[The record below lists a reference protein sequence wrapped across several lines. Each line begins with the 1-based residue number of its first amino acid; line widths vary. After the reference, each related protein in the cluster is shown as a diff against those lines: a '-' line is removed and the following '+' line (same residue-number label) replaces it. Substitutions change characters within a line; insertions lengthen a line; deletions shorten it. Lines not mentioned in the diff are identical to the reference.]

1 MATPDLTSMTDE
13 QLEAALAEA
22 RAKEAGAPAP
32 APAPV
37 AGRPDLSSMTDEQ
50 LAAAIAST
58 PEDLG
63 FFAGIREGFT
73 GTRRA
78 TPESQAL
85 PGYQMLPELNEMSL
99 ASAKAAF
106 GTVMGDQKE
115 MAQVIATQF
124 PNVSVRQDEKGN
136 PILRSGIDG
145 QEYVIAPGFD
155 PATDIMRGA
164 ASTAMFIP
172 ANMRKKGLAAIT
184 ALNVGTQAAYETG
197 QQLLGGEFGVVD
209 TAFSGVGPVFERGV
223 SLAFKAMLPTLI
235 KSFPRVF
242 SPTTPPAAAI
252 IEPNFSNAE
261 MIDLTAKAARGDRQA
276 QQVLAT
282 QVAPDAATL
291 AAANRLGIAG
301 HLQPDHLTTSQVY
314 RELAQLAKSQPG
326 SVARSREIDGLQQVG
341 ERAFNLIEDLGGTAD
356 LSTLNASTRAA
367 MQDALTDTDELV
379 DNAWTSLRASIGET
393 TPINANNTLS
403 YIQDQIVRF
412 GGGKDGK
419 KALSPLERR
428 LLDFLSPKDIV
439 GRIGGSRI
447 VIGKKDP
454 TYALFDSLRRDVG
467 NATRGIGRYKDEDRG
482 LASQLYKM
490 MILDTD
496 AIAAN
501 AGADAVTQLGITRS
515 AGALQQSMR
524 DDIVAL
530 FGRDVDQSMVN
541 KLISAVGGSGTT
553 GLSRGDADSFIRLIN
568 SVPPELR
575 EKVAVSGLTS
585 AFGRSTQNG
594 QMNFN
599 TYVKFY
605 EGLLRNRTSYR
616 TLMSNLPAG
625 SQKQLSDLYRVA
637 RGINLSTQ
645 QFQRTGKALI
655 GALDPAD
662 TIMGRLYGV
671 VQRAAI
677 GVPIEAGTT
686 AVGFPGMGVAS
697 SIVSALTPRAAKTSA
712 QKAADDLITSPVF
725 ANMINAAGTA
735 QEQAALRVLANN
747 SAFKRFSAAINLPP
761 SQTDAFLTSLFQPI
775 IQAAADVP
783 EQAPPL
789 PEEQEAPPPAPIP
802 PQARVRAQPPSV
814 PVRGVPGMNVPAG
827 QAGGQPMAAPQ
838 QLAANELYR
847 QMFPFG

>member
-1 MATPDLTSMTDE
+1 MATPDLKSMTDE

-22 RAKEAGAPAP
+22 RAREAAPSAP
-32 APAPV
+32 IS
-37 AGRPDLSSMTDEQ
+37 GRPDLSSMTDEQ

-78 TPESQAL
+78 TPESQEL

-99 ASAKAAF
+99 ARAKAAF

-115 MAQVIATQF
+115 MAQVIAAQF

-155 PATDIMRGA
+155 PATDIMRGVA
-164 ASTAMFIP
+164 ATAMFIP
-172 ANMRKKGLAAIT
+172 ANLRKRGLVATT
-184 ALNVGTQAAYETG
+184 ALNVGTQALYETG
-197 QQLLGGEFGVVD
+197 QSLLGGRFGVAD
-209 TAFSGVGPVFERGV
+209 TALAGAGPVAERGV
-223 SLAFKAMLPTLI
+223 SLAFKAILPTLI
-235 KSFPRVF
+235 KTFPRLF
-242 SPTTPPAAAI
+242 SPTTPPADVIVA
-252 IEPNFSNAE
+252 PNLSNDE
-261 MIDLTAKAARGDRQA
+261 MVDLTARAARGDRQA
-276 QQVLAT
+276 QEVLAT
-282 QVAPDAATL
+282 QVAPDASTL
-291 AAANRLGIAG
+291 AAANRLGITG

-326 SVARSREIDGLQQVG
+326 SSARSQEMAGLQQVG
-341 ERAFNLIEDLGGTAD
+341 QRAFDIIEELGGTAD
-356 LSTLNASTRAA
+356 LSSLNASTRAA
-367 MQDALTDTDELV
+367 MQDTLADTDKLV
-379 DNAWTSLRASIGET
+379 DSAWTSLRASIGET
-393 TPINANNTLS
+393 TPITANNTLS
-403 YIQDQIVRF
+403 YIQDKIVKF
-412 GGGKDGK
+412 GGGDEGK
-419 KALSPLERR
+419 RALSPLERR

-447 VIGKKDP
+447 VVGKKDP

-467 NATRGIGRYKDEDRG
+467 NATRGRGLYKDEDQG

-490 MILDTD
+490 MVLDTD
-496 AIAAN
+496 TIAAN

-515 AGALQQSMR
+515 AGALQKSMQ
-524 DDIVAL
+524 DDLVAL
-530 FGRDVDQSMVN
+530 FGRDVDRSMVN
-541 KLISAVGGSGTT
+541 TLTSAVG

-568 SVPPELR
+568 SVPPALR
-575 EKVAVSGLTS
+575 ERVAVSGITS

-599 TYVKFY
+599 TYVNFY
-605 EGLLRNRTSYR
+605 EGLLRNRTAYR

-625 SQKQLSDLYRVA
+625 SRKQLSDLYRVA

-662 TIMGRLYGV
+662 TVMGRLYGV

-677 GVPIEAGTT
+677 GVPIEAGTA
-686 AVGFPGMGVAS
+686 AVGFPGMGVAT

-712 QKAADDLITSPVF
+712 QKAADDLITSPAFV
-725 ANMINAAGTA
+725 NMVNSAGTA
-735 QEQAALRVLANN
+735 QEQAARRAMLNN
-747 SAFKRFSAAINLPP
+747 SAFRRFTSAINLPP
-761 SQTDAFLTSLFQPI
+761 DNVDAFLTTLFQPV
-775 IQAAADVP
+775 IQAADEVP
-783 EQAPPL
+783 D
-789 PEEQEAPPPAPIP
+789 EAPPPPAAVP
-802 PQARVRAQPPSV
+802 PQAFVQPSTVRT
-814 PVRGVPGMNVPAG
+814 RGVPAMSQPAG
-827 QAGGQPMAAPQ
+827 PAVASQGAPDPRAREMLQ
-838 QLAANELYR
+838 QLYPMDDTLRLA
-847 QMFPFG
+847 